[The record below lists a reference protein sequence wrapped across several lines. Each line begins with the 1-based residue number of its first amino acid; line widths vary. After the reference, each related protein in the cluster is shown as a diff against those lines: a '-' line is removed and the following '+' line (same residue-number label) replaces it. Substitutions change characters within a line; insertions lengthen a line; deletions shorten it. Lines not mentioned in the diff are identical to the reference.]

1 MNDRSGM
8 RQKRFRGHMFAVLMS
23 ASFMSASFIYMAL
36 LLLPVTAVQAKVS
49 ADQVAIIVNRND
61 AASREIAHYYR
72 DRRGIPA
79 GNIIEVSVP
88 VKNAI
93 SEKVFRRVFAQ
104 VDKQVSNDVQYYAL
118 AWSRPFR
125 AGCMSITSAFTFGY
139 NELYCAKGC
148 KPTRRSVY
156 YNDDTTTP
164 YSEYGIRP
172 SMMLAGSSL
181 AQVKAMIDRGVA
193 SDASV
198 PQEATAYLMSTSDRN
213 RNVRSR
219 RYPVIETMLSDRV
232 DIEIIQA
239 DMLRDKHDVM
249 FYFTGLKQVEAID
262 SNTFLPGAV
271 ADHLTSAGGRL
282 FGGRQMSILE
292 WLDAGATASY
302 GTVVE
307 PCAFTQKFPNPGI
320 VIERYTDGE
329 SLVEAYWKSVAWPG
343 QGVFVGEP
351 MATPYA
357 VRQVAKQAA
366 ESIAIESLVTE
377 NRD

>member
-1 MNDRSGM
+1 MSDFFGM
-8 RQKRFRGHMFAVLMS
+8 RLNSFIGRMS
-23 ASFMSASFIYMAL
+23 ALCMSSSFIFCGL
-36 LLLPVTAVQAKVS
+36 LLFPVTTVQAKVS
-49 ADQVAIIVNRND
+49 ADQIAIIVNQND
-61 AASREIAHYYR
+61 DTSREIAHYYR
-72 DRRGIPA
+72 DKRGIPTA
-79 GNIIEVSVP
+79 NIIEVSLP
-88 VKNAI
+88 VRNVI
-93 SEKVFRRVFAQ
+93 SEKTFRSVFEQ
-104 VDKQVSNDVQYYAL
+104 VEKQVSNDVQYYAL

-139 NELYCAKGC
+139 NELYCARGC
-148 KPTRRSVY
+148 KPTRHSVY
-156 YNDDTTTP
+156 YNDDTATP

-172 SMMLAGSSL
+172 SMMLAGSSV
-181 AQVKAMIDRGVA
+181 AQVKAMIDRGVV
-193 SDASV
+193 SDASM
-198 PQEATAYLMSTSDRN
+198 PKATAYLMSTSDRN

-219 RYPVIETMLSDRV
+219 RYPVIEAMLSDRIG
-232 DIEIIQA
+232 IEIIHA

-320 VIERYTDGE
+320 VIERYTAGE

-343 QGVFVGEP
+343 QGVFVGEL

-357 VRQVAKQAA
+357 GKQLAKQAA
-366 ESIAIESLVTE
+366 ARPATE
-377 NRD
+377 QPD